1 MTEKFDVLVVGAGIS
16 GIGAGYHLQKKC
28 PGASYVVL
36 EGRDK
41 IGGTWDLFKYPGIRS
56 DSDMYT
62 LGFRFKP
69 WKEQEAIADA
79 PSILNYLNETVEQF
93 NIKEK
98 IRFGKYVRNAT
109 WSSSSS
115 SWTVDVEDK
124 STNEIT
130 QLSCNFIF
138 MCSGYYSYKEGYTP
152 EFKGIEDFKGD
163 VIHPQ
168 EWDENY
174 DYSGKKVVVV
184 GSGATAV
191 TLVPEMAKKAGHVTM
206 LQRSP
211 TYVVSAPEKDKMAN
225 NLRKYL
231 PLKLSYLII
240 RWRNILRQQYYF
252 RLCRKYPQGVK
263 RAIIREVKKALGSD
277 YDVEKHFTP
286 DYNPWE
292 QRMCLVPDGDLFDQI
307 RKGNASVVTDHID
320 KFTEKGILLKSG
332 KEIITDIIIT
342 ATGLNLEMLSNINLT
357 VDNKPIDISQTIT
370 YKGMMYSGIPN
381 FASTF
386 GYTNA
391 SWTLGADLTSEYV
404 CRVINH
410 MKKKNYNV
418 ACPENDSNVETDPDY
433 LNLTSGYIKRA
444 QHIFPQ
450 QGKESPWRNNQ
461 NFLKDVF
468 QIRYGRID
476 DGEITFSKS
485 IS

>member
-28 PGASYVVL
+28 PGASYVIL

-307 RKGNASVVTDHID
+307 RKGNASVVTDHIE

-418 ACPENDSNVETDPDY
+418 ACPENDGNVETDPDY

>member
-28 PGASYVVL
+28 PGASYVIL

-307 RKGNASVVTDHID
+307 RKGNASVVTDHIE

-418 ACPENDSNVETDPDY
+418 VCPENDGNVETDPDY

>member
-28 PGASYVVL
+28 PGASYVIL

-115 SWTVDVEDK
+115 SWTVDIEDK

-130 QLSCNFIF
+130 QMSCNFIF

-168 EWDENY
+168 KWDENY

-263 RAIIREVKKALGSD
+263 RAIIREVKKALGAN

-292 QRMCLVPDGDLFDQI
+292 QRMCLVPDGDLFEQI
-307 RKGNASVVTDHID
+307 RKGNASVVTDQIE

-410 MKKKNYNV
+410 MKKKNYDV
-418 ACPENDSNVETDPDY
+418 ACPENDNNVETDPDY

-461 NFLKDVF
+461 NFLRDVF

>member
-16 GIGAGYHLQKKC
+16 GIGAGYHLKKKC
-28 PGASYVVL
+28 PDASYIIL
-36 EGRDK
+36 EGRDN

-79 PSILNYLNETVEQF
+79 PSILNYLNETAEQF

-98 IRFGKYVRNAT
+98 IRFGKYVKNAT
-109 WSSSSS
+109 WSSTSS
-115 SWTVDVEDK
+115 SWVVDVEDK

-138 MCSGYYSYKEGYTP
+138 MCSGYYSYKEGFTP
-152 EFKGIEDFKGD
+152 EFEGIEDFKGD

-168 EWDENY
+168 NWDENY
-174 DYSGKKVVVV
+174 DYLGKNVVVV

-240 RWRNILRQQYYF
+240 RWRNILRQHYYF

-263 RAIIREVKKALGSD
+263 KAIIREVKKALGSD

-292 QRMCLVPDGDLFDQI
+292 QRMCLVPDGDLFNQI
-307 RKGNASVVTDHID
+307 KKGNASVITDQIER
-320 KFTEKGILLKSG
+320 FTEKGILLKSG

-357 VDNKPIDISQTIT
+357 VDNKKIDISQTIT

-410 MKKKNYNV
+410 MKKKNYAV
-418 ACPENDSNVETDPDY
+418 ACPETDSNVETDPDY

-450 QGKESPWRNNQ
+450 QGKKSPWRNNQ